1 MNAPSRGMRQP
12 PVRRRAALPATRQ
25 PVALSDTRTTIPCP
39 ALARRAR
46 SRVRGGRGV
55 GNAAVR
61 RAPIVRAR
69 RARWRTSRAAA
80 GRGDRRDRAFRS
92 TAFGPMSSGGRA
104 LAPGPQLGASALSRR
119 SVDVS
124 VAATS
129 VRSCRSP
136 PTRSTPSCREVAP
149 EGLRPPSTLRSPCT
163 ATGRVVQHPS
173 SRSDGRHQIALADGV
188 RQQGVDEVRFL
199 VLAAP

>member
-61 RAPIVRAR
+61 RAPVVRAR

-136 PTRSTPSCREVAP
+136 PTRSTPPPAARSRRKASARLRRCGLHAP
-149 EGLRPPSTLRSPCT
+149 QRGGLFNIPRRGQTGGIRSLSLM
-163 ATGRVVQHPS
+163 VYV
-173 SRSDGRHQIALADGV
+173 SRG
-188 RQQGVDEVRFL
+188 
-199 VLAAP
+199 

>member
-136 PTRSTPSCREVAP
+136 PTRSTPLLPRGRA
-149 EGLRPPSTLRSPCT
+149 GRPPPAFDAAVSMHRNGEGCSTSL
-163 ATGRVVQHPS
+163 V
-173 SRSDGRHQIALADGV
+173 
-188 RQQGVDEVRFL
+188 EVRRE
-199 VLAAP
+199 ASDRSR